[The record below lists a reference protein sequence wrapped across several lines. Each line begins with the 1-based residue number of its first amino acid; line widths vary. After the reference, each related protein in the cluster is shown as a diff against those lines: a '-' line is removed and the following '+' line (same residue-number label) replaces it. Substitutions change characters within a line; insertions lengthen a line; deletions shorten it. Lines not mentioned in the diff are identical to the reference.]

1 MLKFAKAIYEPIS
14 KGNQYRLEQ
23 YGKPQTIQESF
34 IAAKKIRLEQK
45 QNTHKGKMW
54 HTDAELQCTDLYKAQ
69 FGYWDEWSGSRY
81 DRRPNPFI
89 LFTKYQ
95 WCKKFGNIDRPDI
108 ELNSVVRSCSYTGM
122 WSEYIETSYT

>member
-1 MLKFAKAIYEPIS
+1 
-14 KGNQYRLEQ
+14 
-23 YGKPQTIQESF
+23 
-34 IAAKKIRLEQK
+34 
-45 QNTHKGKMW
+45 MW

-108 ELNSVVRSCSYTGM
+108 ELNSVVRSCSYTGL